1 METLTM
7 ADWNMLTLVG
17 ADRPGIVSRVT
28 RALFDCGC
36 NLGEASMIR
45 LGGNFTIMLMVSGEQ
60 PCASMLEALRPVA
73 EELALRIHLDPVP
86 GGLHRHVVP
95 NLQVRVTGAD
105 RAGIVADVTEVLAEL
120 GFNILEL
127 ESDVAGAA
135 ERPVYI
141 MNIQGYC
148 ERTVEDVQAALAAL
162 GTRGVSVD
170 VAPVEIL
177 IG

>member
-1 METLTM
+1 MSEWRL
-7 ADWNMLTLVG
+7 LTLVG

-28 RALFDCGC
+28 RVLYQLGC

-45 LGGNFTIMLMVSGEQ
+45 LGGNFTIMLMVGGDQSE
-60 PCASMLEALRPVA
+60 EAVLSALAPIA
-73 EELALRIHLDPVP
+73 EEMDLRIHLDPSH
-86 GGLHRHVVP
+86 GGLHHHLMP
-95 NLQVRVTGAD
+95 NYQVRVVGAD
-105 RAGIVADVTEVLAEL
+105 RAGIVADVTEILAGK

-127 ESDVAGAA
+127 ESDVAGDL

-148 ERTVEDVQAALAAL
+148 SETLEALKAALAPL
-162 GTRGVSVD
+162 SERGVSVD
-170 VAPVEIL
+170 VSPVDVL